1 MSSILVINAAGRE
14 TRVALVEGGH
24 IAEFYLE
31 RKKDKGVVGNIYK
44 GRVVRVLPGMQAAFV
59 DIGLE
64 KAAFLYV
71 SDVVYDPDFAR
82 AQFELTEGEH
92 EDAPDVPTELEAD
105 AAEAAAHTRG
115 PAVEAEVEEL
125 ASEAAPQL
133 NESLPRDTVMELA
146 ANAPAVPIPQATP
159 APVEASGEAPA
170 AAAAEPVAP
179 VAPAT
184 PEVTEATP
192 VPVAEAAPALDST
205 GGSGALAAAPAMAM
219 DSGSVSGESVTAAAL
234 AVAMLPPEP
243 PPPAATA
250 LSEIIPPPAGGDSVP
265 QQAGGDSVPQ
275 QAGGDSVP
283 QAGGDSVPA
292 PAARPAEVSGERR
305 TPREAREARE
315 PRAREGREKD
325 REKDKG
331 RRPQEEKRRDKR
343 DEEKEKPK
351 QRRTDK
357 IEDLLKVGQ
366 EVVVQISKDPIGTKG
381 ARLTSHI
388 SIPGRHLVFMP
399 TVDHVGISRRI
410 SNEKERRR
418 LRDIVDK
425 MRPPGTG
432 FIVRTVAENVPQE
445 KLESDIRFLI
455 EVWNQVVRRNEKRG
469 GPGLLHPDL
478 DLILRATRDL
488 FAHDVEKLVVDDREE
503 YERILGFVTAQDPAL
518 RDRVALHEGDDTV
531 FDAYGI
537 EQELQRA
544 TQRKVWLKSGGYLII
559 DQAEALTAIDVNS
572 GRYVGKKSLEETIT
586 KINVEAAKEIVYQ
599 LRLRNIGGII
609 ICDFIDMEKAQNRD
623 KVFKSLQEALGRD
636 KAKTNVLRISEL
648 GLVEMTRKRVR
659 ESIGRML
666 HEDCPYCDGN
676 GFVKTA
682 TTVAYEIFR
691 EIRREAPGYKD
702 STLVINCNAE
712 VARLLQGE
720 ERNELRHLMDRYNKS
735 IQVKAQQ
742 NYHREQYDIYGRS
755 ATGPEHKVASSPGS
769 GDGELAMQQRKPDS
783 NGGGGG
789 YGRQDQGRRG
799 GRDRGERGDRGGG
812 ERSGDRGG
820 DRRDDRRDGRR
831 PDRGGDR
838 PRGERGGEPRGDRS
852 GEQRGERG
860 ERGGGERG
868 DRGGEQRGGGERGER
883 GGGERGGERGDR
895 GGEQRGGERGDRGN
909 RGGERGER
917 RGGESRGER
926 GDRAERGGEQGST
939 GGGGSGGGENGGGS
953 TPPPPPA
960 SSGGGSESSGGGTA

>member
-14 TRVALVEGGH
+14 TRVALVENGH

-92 EDAPDVPTELEAD
+92 EDALDVPEESEAM
-105 AAEAAAHTRG
+105 AAEAAHHETG
-115 PAVEAEVEEL
+115 PEPEAEVHE
-125 ASEAAPQL
+125 P
-133 NESLPRDTVMELA
+133 
-146 ANAPAVPIPQATP
+146 APAAIDVAPVLDTAAVPTEATP
-159 APVEASGEAPA
+159 APQEQLVSPEPAALETAPVSTVEAAPTSVTETPSVVSAPIEAQAVPA
-170 AAAAEPVAP
+170 PLVAP
-179 VAPAT
+179 EALT
-184 PEVTEATP
+184 PVTEAP
-192 VPVAEAAPALDST
+192 PAVAEAIPPVAEAAAPDAAVVAPESTPAEPAVAATDAST
-205 GGSGALAAAPAMAM
+205 SAGEATTTALATPRP
-219 DSGSVSGESVTAAAL
+219 ETAA
-234 AVAMLPPEP
+234 
-243 PPPAATA
+243 
-250 LSEIIPPPAGGDSVP
+250 
-265 QQAGGDSVPQ
+265 
-275 QAGGDSVP
+275 
-283 QAGGDSVPA
+283 
-292 PAARPAEVSGERR
+292 GERR
-305 TPREAREARE
+305 APRENREAAREARE
-315 PRAREGREKD
+315 GRRDQKDRERDKD
-325 REKDKG
+325 REKDKA
-331 RRPQEEKRRDKR
+331 RKARDEQPQRKREEEKN
-343 DEEKEKPK
+343 KPRK
-351 QRRTDK
+351 TAK
-357 IEDLLKVGQ
+357 IEELLKVGQ

-410 SNEKERRR
+410 SNEKERKR
-418 LRDIVDK
+418 LREMVDRF
-425 MRPPGTG
+425 RPPGTG

-469 GPGLLHPDL
+469 GSGLLHPDL

-503 YERILGFVTAQDPAL
+503 YERILGFVNAQDPAL
-518 RDRVALHEGDDTV
+518 KDRVVLHESDEPI

-537 EQELQRA
+537 EHELQRA

-609 ICDFIDMEKAQNRD
+609 ICDFIDMEKPQNRD

-659 ESIGRML
+659 ESIGRVL
-666 HEDCPYCDGN
+666 HEDCPYCDGK

-682 TTVAYEIFR
+682 TTVAYEIFG

-702 STLVINCNAE
+702 PTLVINCNAE

-720 ERNELRHLMDRYNKS
+720 ERQELRHLMDRYNKS

-742 NYHREQYDIYGRS
+742 NYHREQYDVYGRS
-755 ATGPEHKVASSPGS
+755 AQGGDHKVASSPGS
-769 GDGELAMQQRKPDS
+769 GDGELSMQRRPES
-783 NGGGGG
+783 GGGERGFRSEGG
-789 YGRQDQGRRG
+789 S
-799 GRDRGERGDRGGG
+799 GRDRGERGERDRDRSGGGRGDRDRDRDRSGGGRGERDRDRNSGGRGERDRGERDRGGG
-812 ERSGDRGG
+812 GRDR
-820 DRRDDRRDGRR
+820 DRNR
-831 PDRGGDR
+831 
-838 PRGERGGEPRGDRS
+838 
-852 GEQRGERG
+852 GEQRRSEPREGREGREG
-860 ERGGGERG
+860 REARAQTAPA
-868 DRGGEQRGGGERGER
+868 GEQ
-883 GGGERGGERGDR
+883 
-895 GGEQRGGERGDRGN
+895 QP
-909 RGGERGER
+909 
-917 RGGESRGER
+917 
-926 GDRAERGGEQGST
+926 GS
-939 GGGGSGGGENGGGS
+939 SG
-953 TPPPPPA
+953 TPPA
-960 SSGGGSESSGGGTA
+960 SSGGGESSGGGHS

>member
-92 EDAPDVPTELEAD
+92 EDAPDVPSELEAD
-105 AAEAAAHTRG
+105 AAEAAAHTG
-115 PAVEAEVEEL
+115 TPGAEAEAEEL
-125 ASEAAPQL
+125 AGEAAAHAT
-133 NESLPRDTVMELA
+133 ESLPRDTIMELA
-146 ANAPAVPIPQATP
+146 ANAPAVPIPEAAP
-159 APVEASGEAPA
+159 APVEAAPAEVSATASTEAPA
-170 AAAAEPVAP
+170 ADAGLPVE
-179 VAPAT
+179 AT
-184 PEVTEATP
+184 IVEVTEVMEVTEATP
-192 VPVAEAAPALDST
+192 VPVGDSAPA
-205 GGSGALAAAPAMAM
+205 AAAP
-219 DSGSVSGESVTAAAL
+219 GETTEALVPPSETADAAL
-234 AVAMLPPEP
+234 ALAMLPPEP
-243 PPPAATA
+243 PPHAATA
-250 LSEIIPPPAGGDSVP
+250 LGEIIPAPGAES
-265 QQAGGDSVPQ
+265 A
-275 QAGGDSVP
+275 
-283 QAGGDSVPA
+283 PA

-331 RRPQEEKRRDKR
+331 RRPQEEKRREKR
-343 DEEKEKPK
+343 DDEKEKVK

-418 LRDIVDK
+418 LREIVDK

-623 KVFKSLQEALGRD
+623 KVFKALQEALGRD

-659 ESIGRML
+659 ESIGRVL

-783 NGGGGG
+783 NGGG

-799 GRDRGERGDRGGG
+799 GRDRDRGERGERG
-812 ERSGDRGG
+812 ERGG

-838 PRGERGGEPRGDRS
+838 PRGDRGGERGG

-860 ERGGGERG
+860 ERGGGE
-868 DRGGEQRGGGERGER
+868 QRGER
-883 GGGERGGERGDR
+883 GGGEQRGERGGGEQRERGERGDR
-895 GGEQRGGERGDRGN
+895 GGERGN
-909 RGGERGER
+909 RGERGER

-926 GDRAERGGEQGST
+926 GDRGERGGGGGGEQGSA
-939 GGGGSGGGENGGGS
+939 GGEGGGGS
-953 TPPPPPA
+953 TPPAPPA
-960 SSGGGSESSGGGTA
+960 SSGGGSEPSGGGTT

>member
-14 TRVALVEGGH
+14 TRVALVETGH

-31 RKKDKGVVGNIYK
+31 RKKDKGIVGNIYK

-92 EDAPDVPTELEAD
+92 DDAPEVPEESEAM
-105 AAEAAAHTRG
+105 AAEAAHESGAEVDAEVHEHAAPG
-115 PAVEAEVEEL
+115 GEAPPAVEEPEQRPEEHRAEEP
-125 ASEAAPQL
+125 AAQTEA
-133 NESLPRDTVMELA
+133 
-146 ANAPAVPIPQATP
+146 P
-159 APVEASGEAPA
+159 APVAAPA
-170 AAAAEPVAP
+170 EPVSVAAPAEPVSVAAPAEPVSVPVAP
-179 VAPAT
+179 VESAPVSVEAQTAPAASET
-184 PEVTEATP
+184 VSSMPATE
-192 VPVAEAAPALDST
+192 
-205 GGSGALAAAPAMAM
+205 GSVALA
-219 DSGSVSGESVTAAAL
+219 
-234 AVAMLPPEP
+234 LPPEP
-243 PPPAATA
+243 ATA
-250 LSEIIPPPAGGDSVP
+250 PSE
-265 QQAGGDSVPQ
+265 QQAAV
-275 QAGGDSVP
+275 
-283 QAGGDSVPA
+283 A
-292 PAARPAEVSGERR
+292 PAAPAEAPAQRPDTAAGERR
-305 TPREAREARE
+305 APRENREAAREAREAR
-315 PRAREGREKD
+315 REQKDRDREKD
-325 REKDKG
+325 REKDKA
-331 RRPQEEKRRDKR
+331 RKQRDEQQRKR
-343 DEEKEKPK
+343 DDEKSKPRK
-351 QRRTDK
+351 TAK
-357 IEDLLKVGQ
+357 IEELLKVGQ

-410 SNEKERRR
+410 SNEKERKR
-418 LRDIVDK
+418 LREIVDRL
-425 MRPPGTG
+425 RPPGTG

-445 KLESDIRFLI
+445 KLETDIRFLI

-503 YERILGFVTAQDPAL
+503 YERILGFVNAQDPAL
-518 RDRVALHEGDDTV
+518 KDRVVLHESDEPI

-537 EQELQRA
+537 EHELQRA

-609 ICDFIDMEKAQNRD
+609 ICDFIDMEKPQNRD

-659 ESIGRML
+659 ESIGRVL
-666 HEDCPYCDGN
+666 HEDCPYCDGK

-682 TTVAYEIFR
+682 TTVAYELFG

-702 STLVINCNAE
+702 PTLVINCNAE

-720 ERNELRHLMDRYNKS
+720 ERQELRHLMDRYNKS

-755 ATGPEHKVASSPGS
+755 AQGGDHKVASSPGS
-769 GDGELAMQQRKPDS
+769 GDGELSMQRRPES
-783 NGGGGG
+783 GGGERGA
-789 YGRQDQGRRG
+789 REG
-799 GRDRGERGDRGGG
+799 GRDRDRGGGRDRNERGERGDRGVV
-812 ERSGDRGG
+812 
-820 DRRDDRRDGRR
+820 
-831 PDRGGDR
+831 
-838 PRGERGGEPRGDRS
+838 
-852 GEQRGERG
+852 
-860 ERGGGERG
+860 GGGRDRNERG
-868 DRGGEQRGGGERGER
+868 DRGGGRDRDRNRGEQQRRPEQREGRGQQQAQQ
-883 GGGERGGERGDR
+883 GQA
-895 GGEQRGGERGDRGN
+895 GEQPKPSNGGNE
-909 RGGERGER
+909 
-917 RGGESRGER
+917 
-926 GDRAERGGEQGST
+926 
-939 GGGGSGGGENGGGS
+939 SGGN
-953 TPPPPPA
+953 T
-960 SSGGGSESSGGGTA
+960 